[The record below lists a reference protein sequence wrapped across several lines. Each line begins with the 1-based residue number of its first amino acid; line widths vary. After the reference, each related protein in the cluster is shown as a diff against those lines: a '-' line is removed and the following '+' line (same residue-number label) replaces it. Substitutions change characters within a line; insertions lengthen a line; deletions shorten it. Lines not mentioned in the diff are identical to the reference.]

1 MSCENNDLTF
11 ASFCRA
17 LDAIISY
24 HFTREIERH
33 MQMIYGFGANCL
45 EQLSAL
51 GNIFITVRPLRFVYR
66 TISYAFY
73 RLLFVFY
80 SIVGHKSRV
89 VNWIWNLVAVI
100 CILFITYS
108 HFLTICCTLLLAACV
123 AVGGEAISL
132 SSGII
137 LVFLDHFRMRTKVIR
152 LHDDKY
158 CPATAHSLFALPMG
172 NKMIFALTYNRKLW
186 QQKNN
191 ERQRER
197 EHKLKLKC
205 LFTLR
210 MNQ

>member
-1 MSCENNDLTF
+1 MHGKYQLYYNILMESCENNDLTF

-73 RLLFVFY
+73 RILFVFY

-108 HFLTICCTLLLAACV
+108 HFLTICCTLLLAAS
-123 AVGGEAISL
+123 GGGGGDLPLAWYNTRIFGPFSYAHQ
-132 SSGII
+132 SYS
-137 LVFLDHFRMRTKVIR
+137 
-152 LHDDKY
+152 
-158 CPATAHSLFALPMG
+158 TAW
-172 NKMIFALTYNRKLW
+172 R
-186 QQKNN
+186 
-191 ERQRER
+191 
-197 EHKLKLKC
+197 
-205 LFTLR
+205 
-210 MNQ
+210 

>member
-1 MSCENNDLTF
+1 MHGKCHLYYNILMESFQMSCENNDLAF

-108 HFLTICCTLLLAACV
+108 HFLTICCTLLLAAS
-123 AVGGEAISL
+123 GGGGRRSASR
-132 SSGII
+132 
-137 LVFLDHFRMRTKVIR
+137 LV
-152 LHDDKY
+152 
-158 CPATAHSLFALPMG
+158 
-172 NKMIFALTYNRKLW
+172 
-186 QQKNN
+186 
-191 ERQRER
+191 
-197 EHKLKLKC
+197 
-205 LFTLR
+205 
-210 MNQ
+210 